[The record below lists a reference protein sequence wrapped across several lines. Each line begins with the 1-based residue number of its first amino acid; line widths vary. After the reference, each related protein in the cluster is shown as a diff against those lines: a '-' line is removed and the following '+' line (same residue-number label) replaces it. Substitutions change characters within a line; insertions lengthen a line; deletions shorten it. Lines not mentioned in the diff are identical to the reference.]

1 MGFGLP
7 SRPRGL
13 AGWQAE
19 LLLQLSFLAIYL
31 PMPQNPTQ
39 FINFG
44 LGPVVSRTSN
54 LLPLAGNVVAF
65 CIAAAAV
72 GYSPKISQAV
82 GLTTDEDA
90 A

>member
-1 MGFGLP
+1 MGLGFGLD
-7 SRPRGL
+7 GL
-13 AGWQAE
+13 ADWSGMQPEAWRTA
-19 LLLQLSFLAIYL
+19 LFPPL
-31 PMPQNPTQ
+31 PPSHPVQ

-44 LGPVVSRTSN
+44 LGPVVSRTSD
-54 LLPLAGNVVAF
+54 LLPLVGNTVAF